1 MKNITYVALNCVV
14 KGTGFIPLFGFE
26 VLMGHRII
34 VDVLKYKSE
43 TSIGEFCLDLL
54 LDQLQEKIIC
64 YFADQRNNNNS
75 ISVKNAPCNN

>member
-1 MKNITYVALNCVV
+1 MALNYGIY
-14 KGTGFIPLFGFE
+14 GTGFIPLFGFE

-43 TSIGEFCLDLL
+43 TRIGKFCLGLL